1 MVRKFFE
8 NITRIN
14 RNNLD
19 NPVIF
24 VLPTYL
30 PTYLPIGLSI
40 KEINRTCP
48 AHVPLMAL
56 KSAGGACVGLRFV

>member
-1 MVRKFFE
+1 MVRKFFR

-30 PTYLPIGLSI
+30 PTYLSTYRSLYKESNISLARYGLI
-40 KEINRTCP
+40 MRLGR
-48 AHVPLMAL
+48 AFL
-56 KSAGGACVGLRFV
+56 CV